1 MPPFLS
7 ASSTDAMSFFELIVE
22 SDRYRIRS
30 MATARPITRQRSTG
44 SIHSQP
50 PSRNFCIITW
60 CMLSP
65 AIWVSATTVSVA
77 AAASCANALTV
88 PNTDR
93 AADGIKKS
101 FFIVVLDK
109 LNFD

>member
-1 MPPFLS
+1 
-7 ASSTDAMSFFELIVE
+7 MSFFELIVE

-65 AIWVSATTVSVA
+65 AICGFGSDNRLFGCGS
-77 AAASCANALTV
+77 
-88 PNTDR
+88 
-93 AADGIKKS
+93 GILCERTNGTQYGQGQPTESKKVFS
-101 FFIVVLDK
+101 
-109 LNFD
+109 